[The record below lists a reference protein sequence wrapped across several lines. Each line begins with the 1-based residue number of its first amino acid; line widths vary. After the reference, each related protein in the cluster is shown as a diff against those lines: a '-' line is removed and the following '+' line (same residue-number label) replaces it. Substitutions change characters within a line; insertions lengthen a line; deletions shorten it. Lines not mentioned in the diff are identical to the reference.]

1 MTPEE
6 REAII
11 NHIIDGLAELGLI
24 AIKDEVEQDDKRK
37 DDVNMINK
45 NIDDAYD
52 TLCLEIENSLALIDA
67 IRTMGNMDMIIDSS
81 IMGDPELLKKTENW
95 DKYVNITKITESHNT
110 VSSLSWQLENSL
122 SKMDKAIN
130 LLGNELAKVGK
141 K

>member
-11 NHIIDGLAELGLI
+11 NNIIDGLAELGLI

-52 TLCLEIENSLALIDA
+52 TLCLEVENSLALIDA

-81 IMGDPELLKKTENW
+81 IMGDPELLKKPENW

-122 SKMDKAIN
+122 SKMDTALK
-130 LLGNELAKVGK
+130 LLGEALVKVGK
-141 K
+141 E

>member
-11 NHIIDGLAELGLI
+11 KNIIDGLAELGRI

-52 TLCLEIENSLALIDA
+52 TLCLEVENSLALIDA

-95 DKYVNITKITESHNT
+95 DKYVIITKITESHNT
-110 VSSLSWQLENSL
+110 VSSLSWQLESSL
-122 SKMDKAIN
+122 SKMDTALK

-141 K
+141 E